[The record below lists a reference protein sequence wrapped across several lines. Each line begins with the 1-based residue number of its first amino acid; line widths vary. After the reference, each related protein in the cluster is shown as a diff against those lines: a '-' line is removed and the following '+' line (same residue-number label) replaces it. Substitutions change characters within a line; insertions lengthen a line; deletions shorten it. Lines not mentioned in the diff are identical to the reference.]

1 MQLVNWYARLKHR
14 TNVKRWHEWI
24 RIDKTTARTLRFATF
39 PTSFQCTAKEI
50 PISLRRNS
58 KLSHRV
64 NNLEQDRI
72 SPPKPSRKSNPYGT
86 EGTIKH
92 RKSPLARKVTQQT
105 CSAMWCLEQRLRNPG
120 WHWAVHKKGRLLLGQ
135 PLSTLTS
142 FATTFCRSTPF
153 ISCFM
158 RVVTY
163 DFQSKRLE
171 GNLKGSECSRME
183 LLRHET
189 SVLYQMVEFGRQRIF
204 YNRRISRCSWHGRLN
219 TFRVNELN
227 IHFRGKTIE
236 QRKSKGNL
244 RWDAHKVKQI
254 HGG

>member
-1 MQLVNWYARLKHR
+1 MQLVNWYERLKHR
-14 TNVKRWHEWI
+14 TNVRRWHEWI
-24 RIDKTTARTLRFATF
+24 RIDNDNRAHFTLRDFANVF
-39 PTSFQCTAKEI
+39 SVHRI
-50 PISLRRNS
+50 RNS
-58 KLSHRV
+58 HKPLKKLET
-64 NNLEQDRI
+64 L
-72 SPPKPSRKSNPYGT
+72 SPSQQSGTRQNKSTETLRSRKSNPYGT

-135 PLSTLTS
+135 PLSTSAS

-171 GNLKGSECSRME
+171 ENLKGSECSRME

-189 SVLYQMVEFGRQRIF
+189 SVLYQMVGWTSTDILQP
-204 YNRRISRCSWHGRLN
+204 
-219 TFRVNELN
+219 T
-227 IHFRGKTIE
+227 HFSLFMGI
-236 QRKSKGNL
+236 
-244 RWDAHKVKQI
+244 
-254 HGG
+254 